1 MRDKSCNHTSRLPL
15 TFFFLL
21 FLSAEGALVVPP
33 VRASSEHHLIYP
45 LFFGQVAWQP
55 QTARVRRAPIH
66 HCPDRL
72 NLGARRASKGGC
84 LATHARSCVCG
95 ARA

>member
-1 MRDKSCNHTSRLPL
+1 
-15 TFFFLL
+15 
-21 FLSAEGALVVPP
+21 

-72 NLGARRASKGGC
+72 
-84 LATHARSCVCG
+84 
-95 ARA
+95 